1 MLCVKYSTCGVHS
14 HSRPIAICNLR
25 EYGCIVRKIGN
36 EKPFIKENNVTYP
49 CNAFQFGIAGQRR
62 LGLLF
67 VISKRYPRNHV
78 IHVRVFNIDSLMIE
92 DLDTLLYI
100 YSLE

>member
-1 MLCVKYSTCGVHS
+1 MWLQS
-14 HSRPIAICNLR
+14 
-25 EYGCIVRKIGN
+25 EIGN
-36 EKPFIKENNVTYP
+36 EKPFIKENNMTYP

-78 IHVRVFNIDSLMIE
+78 IHVRVFNIDSLTVE

-100 YSLE
+100 YSLEQASIYSGNSAWFSTV